1 MGFSCKQI
9 ILNSWHSN
17 WWKIFTWMVNIQGRQ
32 IKQFWYAIFHMFE
45 WLRLITQVGIH
56 VLNDMEKR
64 EHSIGGRIANLYG
77 HCGNHMTALQKFT
90 IFLSW
95 TYNQSICVVS
105 QGRALLNCIYNGFI
119 HNNKTQETTSMC
131 LNWRV
136 NKENVIHLDSGHY
149 TTVKNYIMWFLGKWV
164 ELEKTFLMKYTRPR
178 KTNMV
183 STHKRIWPGK

>member
-17 WWKIFTWMVNIQGRQ
+17 WWKIFSWMFNIQGRQ
-32 IKQFWYAIFHMFE
+32 IKQFCYAIFHMFE
-45 WLRLITQVGIH
+45 WLRLITQVAIH
-56 VLNDMEKR
+56 FLNDMEKR
-64 EHSIGGRIANLYG
+64 EHSIDGRIANLYG

-95 TYNQSICVVS
+95 AYNQSICVVS
-105 QGRALLNCIYNGFI
+105 QERALLNCIYNGFI
-119 HNNKTQETTSMC
+119 HNNQTQETTSMR

-136 NKENVIHLDSGHY
+136 NKENVIHLDSRHY
-149 TTVKNYIMWFLGKWV
+149 TTVKNYIMWFLGKWM
-164 ELEKTFLMKYTRPR
+164 ELEITFLVKYTRPR

-183 STHKRIWPGK
+183 STHMTW